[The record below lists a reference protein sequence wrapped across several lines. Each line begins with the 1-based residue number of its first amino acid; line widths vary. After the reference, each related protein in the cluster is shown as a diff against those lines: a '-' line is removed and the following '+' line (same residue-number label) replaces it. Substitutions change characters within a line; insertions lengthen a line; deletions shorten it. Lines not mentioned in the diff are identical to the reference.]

1 MAKFLSN
8 GGLSKML
15 WIILCFMVGLGS
27 LIVFMVEVIQGQTI
41 NPYVASILSGIIA
54 HAFTI
59 GGSVNTSSQ
68 LEKGNDALASQAL
81 SAATLHNQSI

>member
-1 MAKFLSN
+1 MQQFLSN

-15 WIILCFMVGLGS
+15 WIILCFITALGA
-27 LIVFMVEVIQGQTI
+27 LVMAGFEIIRGEPI
-41 NPYVASILSGIIA
+41 NQYVAYVLVGILS

-68 LEKGNDALASQAL
+68 LEKKDEFMNAFTTPTGHQG
-81 SAATLHNQSI
+81 T